1 MRLSCRRLAAM
12 ALMVPAAVA
21 QAAAKAPAAAS
32 PGQPV
37 PGRPAVTKD
46 AAPSRAD
53 LLDGLHARLYL
64 AKDGPQAKVIAR
76 TIRELWLKAGT
87 DTAVLL
93 LTQAGKALKA
103 GQGETA
109 LRILDLV
116 VRRWP
121 DYAEG
126 WHRRAVTRYMLGD
139 ARGALR
145 DLDKVLSLEPRHF
158 EALFT
163 KAAILQ
169 ELKRPAAAMEAYR
182 AALLI
187 YPGMTPAR
195 EALKAL
201 ELKLDQTI

>member
-1 MRLSCRRLAAM
+1 MRLSCRL
-12 ALMVPAAVA
+12 LAAVA
-21 QAAAKAPAAAS
+21 LMLPATGAQGAAKAPAAAS
-32 PGQPV
+32 TGQPV

-46 AAPSRAD
+46 AAPSRRD

-64 AKDGPQAKVIAR
+64 AKDGPQARIIAR

-93 LTQAGKALKA
+93 ISQADKALKA
-103 GQGETA
+103 GHGGVA
-109 LRILDLV
+109 MRILDLV

-121 DYAEG
+121 DYAEA
-126 WHRRAVTRYMLGD
+126 WNQRAVARYMLGD
-139 ARGALR
+139 AKGALR

-163 KAAILQ
+163 RAAILQ
-169 ELKRPAAAMEAYR
+169 ELGRQDAAMEAYR

-187 YPGMTPAR
+187 YPGMIPAR

-201 ELKLDQTI
+201 ELKLDQDI